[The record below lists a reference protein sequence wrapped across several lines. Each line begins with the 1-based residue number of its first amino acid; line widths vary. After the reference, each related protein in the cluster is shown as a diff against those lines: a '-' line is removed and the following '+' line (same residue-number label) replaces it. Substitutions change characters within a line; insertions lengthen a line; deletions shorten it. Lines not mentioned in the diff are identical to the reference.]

1 MAAWRWRR
9 SSGTL
14 CTRTASAG
22 PGRCPPACPT
32 TRRLRACLRRRC
44 GTRSRCGRNCRF
56 LQPSASWRRGRRRA
70 TCSRPRDKST
80 TCAAASPATS
90 PLSISA
96 TRSRASASA
105 GGSRTACPS
114 TSSTPSTSPRTC
126 RSRRSRRSCSSRS
139 TTAVWPCSASWPSCP
154 RPRCLAPCRPSQA
167 RSPHTRARSWRRS
180 SPSTSSK
187 LAVRTP
193 PARRVGVVRGSP
205 SLTCRPCP
213 GPALGAPPPRAG
225 AAHVWRAVF
234 LSFERPQSR
243 TIRIP
248 QR

>member
-1 MAAWRWRR
+1 MASRPSPTRRFRQQAVPAISGMRCHRRPSCR
-9 SSGTL
+9 SSL
-14 CTRTASAG
+14 PLASWSCAASL
-22 PGRCPPACPT
+22 PSS
-32 TRRLRACLRRRC
+32 LRRM
-44 GTRSRCGRNCRF
+44 
-56 LQPSASWRRGRRRA
+56 AS
-70 TCSRPRDKST
+70 ST
-80 TCAAASPATS
+80 MCAAASPATS